1 MTFPSSSTSE
11 FLYIYVLFSKRT
23 RFESTRNTRRLAM
36 HRPVMHCFR
45 EAIPP
50 APALRCSAEPRRA
63 RFQPSAPVTPWES
76 EFAYRKSRSRI
87 DPRSSP
93 VIRYFV
99 TSFFPPPPTFLP
111 SFLPFFRKYYFTR
124 KRTLEKLKFRPFL
137 TYGFVHCFVTRVRN
151 SKRWRIMLRMKRKKF
166 YRRNVYLIPNKLRTT
181 LSLPLPPSLRK
192 NPHQPYEVSQDTDR
206 RGNSWKRQRQ
216 KKT

>member
-1 MTFPSSSTSE
+1 MYTPYSHPFLSTSAMTFPSSSTSE

-50 APALRCSAEPRRA
+50 APTLRCSAEPRRA

-99 TSFFPPPPTFLP
+99 TSFFFPPLFFLP
-111 SFLPFFRKYYFTR
+111 SFLSLGNIISRENV
-124 KRTLEKLKFRPFL
+124 L
-137 TYGFVHCFVTRVRN
+137 
-151 SKRWRIMLRMKRKKF
+151 SK
-166 YRRNVYLIPNKLRTT
+166 N
-181 LSLPLPPSLRK
+181 
-192 NPHQPYEVSQDTDR
+192 
-206 RGNSWKRQRQ
+206 
-216 KKT
+216 